1 MLKRIITGIVLGLVL
16 IPLLVLGS
24 WPFLLVGLFLTFVG
38 GYEVLKMF
46 SLKNK
51 DLDFLKFLLPLTNA
65 ATLFVA
71 YVSGLSQFLLFIIC
85 FFILLNILMAYLYC
99 ENKKLAGKQVI
110 ISYFYTGILLNSA
123 ILVRFMFATN
133 LFSNIRESIFDTGFY
148 MLVYGVIIAT
158 VTDMAA
164 YFFGIKFGKHKMCPT
179 ISPKKSWEGAIS
191 GTIIGTVSGC
201 GMYFLATNL
210 LGFSGFAVIS
220 ELLLGYQILIIFLI
234 SLALSIL
241 GQCGDLYAS
250 KLKRGYG
257 IKDYGNIF
265 PGHGGVMDRFD
276 SLTFVGAFI
285 FLMIVLLGA

>member
-1 MLKRIITGIVLGLVL
+1 
-16 IPLLVLGS
+16 
-24 WPFLLVGLFLTFVG
+24 
-38 GYEVLKMF
+38 
-46 SLKNK
+46 
-51 DLDFLKFLLPLTNA
+51 
-65 ATLFVA
+65 
-71 YVSGLSQFLLFIIC
+71 
-85 FFILLNILMAYLYC
+85 
-99 ENKKLAGKQVI
+99 
-110 ISYFYTGILLNSA
+110 
-123 ILVRFMFATN
+123 
-133 LFSNIRESIFDTGFY
+133 
-148 MLVYGVIIAT
+148 
-158 VTDMAA
+158 MAA

-191 GTIIGTVSGC
+191 GTIIGTASGC
-201 GMYFLATNL
+201 GFYFLATNL